1 MKRKKTL
8 SGIAPAD
15 ATKTLPIMVTPPH
28 IPGTKKTFVM
38 CLQKNKQ
45 SIPNPYSKQYK
56 SGIENPV
63 HKKSRMAYET
73 QTYANWQTANS
84 KAKNEEIAVLQK
96 KGTCKS
102 PPCAAKTK
110 LHQNNS

>member
-1 MKRKKTL
+1 
-8 SGIAPAD
+8 
-15 ATKTLPIMVTPPH
+15 MVTPPH

-96 KGTCKS
+96 KREHANRHLALLKQSYTKTTHEIFEIMNEL
-102 PPCAAKTK
+102 AK
-110 LHQNNS
+110 LD